1 MIISITSSP
10 RKTKR
15 FRVTMDDGRVFDF
28 GYDKGT
34 TYIDHGDEN
43 KRLAYWK
50 RHYANPTE
58 KRLIDNLVP
67 SPALFS
73 AYLLW
78 GRHPLDGVQET
89 RSTSLEKNI
98 RLLNEAWWQKAVAP
112 TTSYEN

>member
-1 MIISITSSP
+1 MIVKIETSP

-15 FRVTMDDGRVFDF
+15 FRVTMDDGRIFDF

-34 TYIDHGDEN
+34 TYIDHGDES

-58 KRLIDNLVP
+58 KRLIDGLIP
-67 SPALFS
+67 SPALFA

-78 GRHPLDGVQET
+78 GS
-89 RSTSLEKNI
+89 STSLEKNV
-98 RLLNEAWWQKAVAP
+98 RLLNASFGRYP
-112 TTSYEN
+112 